1 MGGGRRPLHTA
12 GRATSRARP
21 RQLERAIQVGSNRRP
36 GRGDRLIDA
45 LGRAVDDRHV
55 NARHRPSSSVRAPAP
70 STLHPPRTV
79 NLAPPRVDCRVS
91 ASTRLAAGLAS
102 EARAGSHSSTRKQVT
117 IRELLDAPG
126 APADGRAALELIR
139 LEKAEIGYNKKP
151 LLPPFDLSVRS
162 GERLAVLGPNGGGKS
177 TLLKSLIGLLPLLSG
192 RRAFPM
198 GRMPRAGYVPQAHRA
213 DPVYPLTSLQ
223 VVLQGRYGLI
233 GLGRFPK
240 AADRRAAFAQ
250 LEKVGMSEMANAAF
264 RSLSGGQRQRV
275 LLARA
280 LCGEPELLALDEFT
294 SDMDPV
300 ASAALLGE
308 VAQLADR
315 EKASVIFVTHEISAA
330 ALYAT
335 EVVMLDA
342 RRGVFAAGSSEQ
354 LLTAEVLSRL
364 YGQNVSVERR
374 GDRTVVFVE
383 TGRPT

>member
-1 MGGGRRPLHTA
+1 
-12 GRATSRARP
+12 
-21 RQLERAIQVGSNRRP
+21 
-36 GRGDRLIDA
+36 
-45 LGRAVDDRHV
+45 
-55 NARHRPSSSVRAPAP
+55 
-70 STLHPPRTV
+70 
-79 NLAPPRVDCRVS
+79 
-91 ASTRLAAGLAS
+91 
-102 EARAGSHSSTRKQVT
+102 VT